1 MEEKISSPPGPLSK
15 TEERGFGEGEDHE
28 EVLHSHP
35 LSKIASFA
43 ISERGP
49 GGEDI
54 FPRSLVSSLFFA
66 TIRASCFCFSYWG
79 ADADNDDYHSR
90 D

>member
-1 MEEKISSPPGPLSK
+1 VEEKISSPPGPLSK

-43 ISERGP
+43 ISERGL

-54 FPRSLVSSLFFA
+54 SPAALFLPFFSLQ
-66 TIRASCFCFSYWG
+66 
-79 ADADNDDYHSR
+79 
-90 D
+90 